1 MPDLKIPRKLQ
12 RFIDTPKRFKV
23 AFGGRGGG
31 KSQGF
36 AGIFLMKAET
46 EGAKTICLRELQNSI
61 DDSVHSLLVEQI
73 GELELQDFEI
83 TNHAIR
89 QGGSDAFKF
98 KGLARNPDAVKSMHG
113 FKYAWGEEAQTF
125 SEDSIRLL
133 TPTLREADSEIW
145 LSMNPRSSA
154 DPVSQR
160 FLQPF
165 MSDLLRQGWYEDD
178 QHLVVWINYMDNPWF
193 PAELEAERA
202 WDEANLPAAVYR
214 HIWLGHYLDEI
225 EGSIIPVEWF
235 DAAIDA
241 HKKLGFEALGGK
253 FVSHDPSDNGADA
266 KGLAYRHGSVFK
278 DVCEY
283 RINDVNAGCDWA
295 TDYALAVDADY
306 FIWDCDGLGVS
317 LRRQVSEAL
326 HTGVVDY
333 QEYKGSM
340 GVDYPGR
347 PYDATAKGGRPKTN
361 KETFKNKR
369 AQYYWI
375 LRDKF
380 HATFQAITTGKY
392 TDPDDMISLSSTI
405 KHLDKLRSEV
415 CRLPLKPND
424 NGLIQMMSKDDML
437 KKHKIQSP
445 NMADCL
451 AMSYATKNR
460 ATERR
465 NVNTPSIKARRMSR

>member
-1 MPDLKIPRKLQ
+1 MPTLRLPKKLE
-12 RFIDTPKRFKV
+12 RLFTTPKRFKV

-36 AGIFLMKAET
+36 AGGFLLKAET
-46 EGAKTICLRELQNSI
+46 QGAKTICLRELQNSI
-61 DDSVHSLLVEQI
+61 DDSVHSLLTEQI
-73 GELELQDFEI
+73 KELGLTDFEI

-89 QGGSDAFKF
+89 KGGEDAFKF

-145 LSMNPRSSA
+145 LSLNPRSSA

-178 QHLVVWINYMDNPWF
+178 QHLIVWINYDENPWF

-235 DAAIDA
+235 NAAIDA
-241 HKKLGFEALGGK
+241 HKKLNWKPTGSKYVA
-253 FVSHDPSDNGADA
+253 HDPSDAGDDA
-266 KGLAYRHGSVFK
+266 KGLAYRHGSVFL
-278 DVCEY
+278 DVTEY

-306 FIWDCDGLGVS
+306 FTWDCDGLGVS

-326 HTGVVDY
+326 HSGKVDY
-333 QEYKGSM
+333 QEFKGSM
-340 GVDYPGR
+340 AVDYPGR
-347 PYDATAKGGRPKTN
+347 AYDPKAVGGRPKTN

-369 AQYYWI
+369 SQYAWFM
-375 LRDKF
+375 RDKF
-380 HATFQAITTGKY
+380 YNTFRAVTQGEY
-392 TDPDDMISLSSTI
+392 VDPDDCISLSSTI
-405 KHLDKLRSEV
+405 KYMDKLRSEV
-415 CRLPLKPND
+415 CRVPLHPND
-424 NGLIQMMSKDDML
+424 NGLIQLMSKKDMKRL
-437 KKHKIQSP
+437 HRIESP
-445 NMADCL
+445 NMFDSMF
-451 AMSYATKNR
+451 MSYACKTR

-465 NVNTPSIKARRMSR
+465 QVNIPTIRARQMRR